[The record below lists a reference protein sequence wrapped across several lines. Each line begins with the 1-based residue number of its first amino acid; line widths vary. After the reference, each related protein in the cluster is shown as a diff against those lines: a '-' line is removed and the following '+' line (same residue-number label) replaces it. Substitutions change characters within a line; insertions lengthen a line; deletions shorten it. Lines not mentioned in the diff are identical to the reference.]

1 MATTD
6 PLLLFAT
13 DETQATHYDEGT
25 IAGLGKVNDS
35 RWSVDFLLWLDTE
48 DDDEEEPLWL
58 TNICRR
64 KFPFIVNNNTNQT
77 KHKER
82 YWR

>member
-35 RWSVDFLLWLDTE
+35 RWSVDFLL
-48 DDDEEEPLWL
+48 
-58 TNICRR
+58 
-64 KFPFIVNNNTNQT
+64 
-77 KHKER
+77 
-82 YWR
+82 